1 LTREDA
7 IQYAQQ
13 SANHSG
19 RIYYAVKMYDHL
31 NGWSFGIYKLRSY
44 KETVEAKPEVSI
56 HV

>member
-31 NGWSFGIYKLRSY
+31 NGWSFGIHKLRSY